1 VADTKISALTEVATP
16 ALDAQEIP
24 CNDAGTTKKIVLGTD
39 LKPWI
44 GVMLGNRSVADQVI
58 TGATTVYIIGS
69 NIAVPVGK
77 LRAGTGFKW
86 NIWMSKS
93 AASTTAGAT
102 LLLKIGTLGTTGD
115 ATIAT
120 LTTGTPTAAADVGHV
135 ELMATIRTI
144 GAAATSSFAGSL
156 RHNLAA
162 TGFSNIAGECYS
174 TVGTAFDSTVANLIC
189 GLTFTIPAAAVWT
202 VTQVIAE
209 AEAL

>member
-1 VADTKISALTEVATP
+1 
-16 ALDAQEIP
+16 
-24 CNDAGTTKKIVLGTD
+24 
-39 LKPWI
+39 
-44 GVMLGNRSVADQVI
+44 
-58 TGATTVYIIGS
+58 
-69 NIAVPVGK
+69 
-77 LRAGTGFKW
+77 
-86 NIWMSKS
+86 MSKS

-102 LLLKIGTLGTTGD
+102 LLFKVGTLGTTGD

-120 LTTGTPTAAADVGHV
+120 LTTGTPTAAADVAHL

-156 RHNLAA
+156 RHNLAT
-162 TGFSNIAGECYS
+162 TGFSNISGECYS
-174 TVGTAFDSTVANLIC
+174 TTGTTFDSTVANLIC